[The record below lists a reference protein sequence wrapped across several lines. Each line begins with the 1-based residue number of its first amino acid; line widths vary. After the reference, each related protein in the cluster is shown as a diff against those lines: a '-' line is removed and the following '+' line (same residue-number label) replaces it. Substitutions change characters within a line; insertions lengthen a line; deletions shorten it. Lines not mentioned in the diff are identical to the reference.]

1 MVACRIEARRK
12 VGCRKVAMLMKI
24 FCSLKTAVL
33 TFHVL
38 AVALRSNDK
47 LLEHGSDLILLR
59 AAQIVAADRV
69 HAALR

>member
-1 MVACRIEARRK
+1 
-12 VGCRKVAMLMKI
+12 MLMKI